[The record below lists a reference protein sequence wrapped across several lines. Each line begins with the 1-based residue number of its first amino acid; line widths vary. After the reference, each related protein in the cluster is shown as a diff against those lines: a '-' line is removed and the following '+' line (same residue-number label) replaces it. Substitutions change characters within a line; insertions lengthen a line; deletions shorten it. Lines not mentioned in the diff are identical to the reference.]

1 MLDRNALLFSPT
13 REGVPSSDDNFI
25 AADLLAAQEALE
37 EEAREAI
44 PFASTECTYDMGYI
58 KQPLYA
64 CLTCL
69 HNRAVCAGCSI
80 SCHAEHQ
87 LVELFNRRHFRCD
100 CGTEAMGAG
109 SCCQLTGRED
119 APANKDN
126 RYDANFRGEFCF
138 CGAPYDPQTESD
150 TMYQCIV
157 CEDWVHHGCVFGKHI
172 DDDEQPPL
180 KQDDFDQF
188 VCERCVKG
196 EKGVRKIMERWAG
209 VEGSGVMLVSK
220 ENQVVG
226 RAFLPPDDDEDD
238 LPQGEAPQAST
249 SGAAAEAT
257 EGDGSASEAKRK
269 AEDEA
274 EQPPAKKAK
283 GGDEQ
288 TALPS
293 LTASTSSSSIATI
306 TSASASISITP
317 SLRPSSSAATTA
329 ASTASSSATSSPV
342 KTCRAPPVL
351 PPGESSLA
359 KLEKEGARANVFLEE
374 GWMLRWCR
382 CSQCLPLF
390 IDYSYMLDE
399 EDVYEP
405 PEDPDAHKSTFELGM
420 DQLMRM
426 PRQQAIDGL
435 QAFNGLSD
443 RLRSFLRPHADGGV
457 TITKEVIDQ
466 FFEQEREARE
476 ALQRG
481 G

>member
-13 REGVPSSDDNFI
+13 RDGVPSSDDNFV
-25 AADLLAAQEALE
+25 AEDLLAAQEALE

-44 PFASTECTYDMGYI
+44 PFASNECTYDMGYV

-109 SCCQLTGRED
+109 SCCQLTCRQD
-119 APANKDN
+119 APANPDN

-157 CEDWVHHGCVFGKHI
+157 CEDWVHHACVFGKHV
-172 DDDEQPPL
+172 DDDEEAPL

-196 EKGVRKIMERWAG
+196 DAGVRKIMERWAG
-209 VEGSGVMLVSK
+209 VEGSGVMMVSK
-220 ENQVVG
+220 DNKVVG
-226 RAFLPPDDDEDD
+226 RALLPPDDDDEEDQPD
-238 LPQGEAPQAST
+238 EEAKK
-249 SGAAAEAT
+249 T
-257 EGDGSASEAKRK
+257 ENEGVGSVSEVKRK
-269 AEDEA
+269 AEDDA
-274 EQPPAKKAK
+274 GQPPAKKVK
-283 GGDEQ
+283 NDRDED
-288 TALPS
+288 A
-293 LTASTSSSSIATI
+293 ASTTLTSSASSSSSIATL
-306 TSASASISITP
+306 TSASAFQP
-317 SLRPSSSAATTA
+317 SSAALT
-329 ASTASSSATSSPV
+329 STVSSSATSSPV
-342 KTCRAPPVL
+342 KTCRAPPIL
-351 PPGESSLA
+351 PHGESPLA
-359 KLEKEGARANVFLEE
+359 KQEKEGTRTNVFLEE
-374 GWMLRWCR
+374 GWMMRWCR

-390 IDYSYMLDE
+390 IDYPYMLDE

-405 PEDPDAHKSTFELGM
+405 PEDPDAHKSTFDLGLE
-420 DQLMRM
+420 QLMRM
-426 PRQQAIDGL
+426 PRQQALDSVV
-435 QAFNGLSD
+435 AFNGLSD
-443 RLRSFLRPHADGGV
+443 RLRAYLRPLADGGV
-457 TITKEVIDQ
+457 SVSKELIDQ
-466 FFEQEREARE
+466 FFEQEREMRE